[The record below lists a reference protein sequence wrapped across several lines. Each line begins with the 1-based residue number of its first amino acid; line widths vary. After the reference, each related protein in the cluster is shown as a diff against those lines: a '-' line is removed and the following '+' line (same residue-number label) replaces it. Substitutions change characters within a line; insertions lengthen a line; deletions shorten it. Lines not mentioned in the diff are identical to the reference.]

1 MVMIYGI
8 VYLSNILLTWA
19 TLQQPYMSKTLST
32 PPPQNKNDWVH
43 SVIFEPQPKMLL
55 THSTY
60 KITSFL
66 DFQPFLQGFQT
77 VDTFIKDLMVDIASP
92 AYFEKLVE
100 PFHNTP
106 FIIGTNQTII
116 AKFLMSPGCVL
127 RPYACRSKL
136 HFDQFNVEIQY
147 IYKVFRATYKKFLTI
162 IDHMDYH
169 PSQQYSQNKTRI
181 KRSEFYTAY
190 GHYHSPTRELTPF
203 ENKFLDAF
211 LKALY
216 KINPTLH
223 TNISRMKRTGI
234 FTWLLGWGIFT
245 NARSISKI
253 KDNLHILQK
262 QNQLQDKQIK
272 QLAKYLNLTMHQVD
286 RHSQMLY
293 EMDTK
298 LLILNKTLQHL
309 MWSIDVIR
317 YENSVLHYFQ
327 ARIYRVYT
335 SLYALRGDV
344 DSLFEYMRILATQE
358 LNPTIIPP
366 DVLKTILHNIE
377 NDIKS
382 NARLKLCEDPNTN
395 IWSYYGTIK
404 LTPIVLQDYLMLILT
419 VPLVDQTLYM
429 DLYKVHNLPMLH
441 PTLQM
446 HVQYEIEGPYLA
458 TLMDSMYITLPT
470 DIDIRLCLMTRGHL
484 CMFNQALYPVDNTNW
499 CIYALFINDINKIK
513 RNCILKPLN
522 RTTNLAYSLDGYLW
536 AISALAAEKLQIRC
550 VMETHVITIHPP
562 LQIVDIGDGCEAY
575 STSIYIP
582 AKSELTATV
591 QSLTRSQ
598 FFLDY
603 NFQYTNVS
611 NFVVWYK
618 TNFATLTKEEIA
630 TLQAKIM
637 KLPTMPMDIF
647 DKTLETINE
656 NYPFSL
662 SPKLILAL
670 LILIGVCFIVFGI
683 LFIWYKRKTTL
694 AASTVGHLHK
704 LIPSLKEKQPTL
716 SSLLPIF
723 SEFVHPNV
731 STKPETTNA
740 ASQQSPTRDKHS
752 KSEMMPRRHTKPNK
766 SKMVTPS
773 APSIETKPISLE
785 LFNRAA
791 TDLDAKGE
799 IQLRRYNKFLRQKNK
814 NGDGY

>member
-1 MVMIYGI
+1 MIYGI
-8 VYLSNILLTWA
+8 VYLGNILLTWA
-19 TLQQPYMSKTLST
+19 TLQQPYMSKTLSA

-55 THSTY
+55 TRSTY

-77 VDTFIKDLMVDIASP
+77 VDTFIKDLMVDIANP

-106 FIIGTNQTII
+106 FFIGTNQTII

-127 RPYACRSKL
+127 RPYACHSKL

-203 ENKFLDAF
+203 ENKFLDDF

-470 DIDIRLCLMTRGHL
+470 DIDVRLCLMTRGHL

-670 LILIGVCFIVFGI
+670 LILIGVCFIIFGI

-694 AASTVGHLHK
+694 ATSTVGHLHK

-752 KSEMMPRRHTKPNK
+752 KPEMMPRRHTKPNK

-773 APSIETKPISLE
+773 APSIETEPISLE

-799 IQLRRYNKFLRQKNK
+799 IQLRRYNKFLHQKNK